1 MERFKMKKI
10 ILPIEG
16 MHCATCVQT
25 IEKALSRMGG
35 VSSAAVNLS
44 AENATVEYDPA
55 KVSLHSIIEKIR
67 EVGYNVPTRKA
78 RLKVEGMIDAPTA
91 ARIEEG
97 LMEVEGVVKASSNL
111 SIETVIV
118 ETLPTMEINI
128 VKKVLEEMGF
138 KVLEEDIEKVAREKE
153 ILRQKRSFLLALAF
167 SIPIVIGSMG
177 GYVGISIRILQNPLV
192 QFLLATPVQF
202 LAGYQ
207 FYRGSYIAI
216 RNRIADMNVL
226 VALGTSAAYFYSV
239 AVTFFPRIFPG
250 HVYYETSA
258 LIITFILLGRMLE
271 SIAKGRTSEAIK
283 KLMELQAKTARVIR
297 NGVEKEIPVEDVEVG
312 DIVVV
317 RPGEKIPV
325 DGTVIEGHSTV
336 DESMLTGESIPVEKK
351 VGDKVIGAT
360 INKLGS
366 FKFRAE
372 KVGAD
377 TALAQIIRMVEE
389 AQGTKAPI
397 QKLADR
403 VAGIFVPVV
412 VGISIITF
420 LAWLFIGAKGFVFAF
435 TAMIAV
441 LVIACPCAL
450 GLATPTAIMVGTGKG
465 AENGILIK
473 GGEQLENTYKMD
485 TIVLDKT
492 GTLTEGKPS
501 LTDVIPAGGYDEAEV
516 LRLAAIAEVGS
527 EHPLGEAIVRGARD
541 RGIEVVEPEEFY
553 AIPGHGVD
561 ARYSGKRILLGTRK
575 LLKDNGI
582 DIGHLEDKMSK
593 LEEEGKTAVLVALD
607 DEAIGVVGVADTLKE
622 FSKRAV
628 EEFKKMGLEVIMI
641 TGDNKRTAEAI
652 ARELGIER
660 VLAEVLPED
669 KAREI
674 KKLQE
679 EGRFVGMVGDGINDA
694 PALAQA
700 DIGIAIGSG
709 TDVAIETGDIVL
721 IRDDLRDVVA
731 AIKLSQKTLSKIKQN
746 LFWAFFYNSLGIPV
760 AAGLLYPFFH
770 ILLHPAIAAAAMA
783 MSSVSVVTNSLLL
796 KRYNPGE

>member
-1 MERFKMKKI
+1 MKKI